1 MSKLNNWFVEP
12 STNNKN
18 KYIADYKEEFPY
30 IRGIECGSGSGDG
43 RGYLN
48 GNGDGNRHSVHYRE
62 QKTGL
67 GYEYRFLSGS
77 GFKNGDGFGCGEG
90 CGEGTFSGCNTRY
103 N

>member
-1 MSKLNNWFVEP
+1 MSKLNNWFIKL
-12 STNNKN
+12 STNNKT
-18 KYIADYKEEFPY
+18 KYTVDYNEFQY

-48 GNGDGNRHSVHYRE
+48 GNVDGNRHNVHYRE

-77 GFKNGDGFGCGEG
+77 GFENGDGFGCGEG
-90 CGEGTFSGCNTRY
+90 CGEGTFDGYNTRY

>member
-12 STNNKN
+12 STNNKT
-18 KYIADYKEEFPY
+18 KHMYDYKDFQY

-43 RGYLN
+43 RGYIN
-48 GNGDGNRHSVHYRE
+48 GKVDCDRRAVHYRE
-62 QKTGL
+62 QINGF

-90 CGEGTFSGCNTRY
+90 CGEGTFNGYNTRY

>member
-12 STNNKN
+12 STNNKT
-18 KYIADYKEEFPY
+18 KYIVDYKEFQY
-30 IRGIECGSGSGDG
+30 IRGIECGFGSGDG

-48 GNGDGNRHSVHYRE
+48 GNGDSSRHNVHYRE

-67 GYEYRFLSGS
+67 SYEYRVLSGS

-90 CGEGTFSGCNTRY
+90 CGEGTFNGS
-103 N
+103 

>member
-1 MSKLNNWFVEP
+1 MSKLNNWFIKL
-12 STNNKN
+12 STNNKT
-18 KYIADYKEEFPY
+18 KYIADYKEFPY

-48 GNGDGNRHSVHYRE
+48 GDGNRDNVHYRE

-90 CGEGTFSGCNTRY
+90 CGEGTFDGYNTRY
-103 N
+103 K